1 MLLPLPYHQHI
12 CIKKSCIEHKSIY
25 KYYKCNENAG
35 IKLASV
41 QGFQSLKHRETLC
54 IVLSLTLVPI
64 VPDFLL
70 TKDNRWNGVALFFF
84 FAKILQKEKNNWLYF
99 AAFSKFFPWSLA
111 SSLKLMSLKVDW
123 YNVVLLFQHY
133 LLD

>member
-1 MLLPLPYHQHI
+1 MLLRLPYHQHI
-12 CIKKSCIEHKSIY
+12 CIKKSCTEHKSIY
-25 KYYKCNENAG
+25 KYYKCSENAG

-54 IVLSLTLVPI
+54 IVLSLTLFRLCQI
-64 VPDFLL
+64 FYWLKI
-70 TKDNRWNGVALFFF
+70 TGGMEWHYFF

>member
-84 FAKILQKEKNNWLYF
+84 CKNFAEREKQLVIFCSFLKILPMVIG
-99 AAFSKFFPWSLA
+99 FFFKTHVIEGGL
-111 SSLKLMSLKVDW
+111 V
-123 YNVVLLFQHY
+123 
-133 LLD
+133 